1 MVPLSLFKQTWT
13 YSFYYQEYCYYREPE
28 ENQEGKLQEKLEEK
42 SEERAEDKQ
51 IEEGKIKKNQ
61 RRRKRRPAAHR
72 FELQGISSGR
82 ASKDFFLW
90 ISKFTSMLMTDLEHE
105 MCW

>member
-28 ENQEGKLQEKLEEK
+28 ENQEGKLQEKPEEK
-42 SEERAEDKQ
+42 PEERPEDKR

>member
-42 SEERAEDKQ
+42 PEERPEDKR
-51 IEEGKIKKNQ
+51 IEEEGKIKKNQ

-82 ASKDFFLW
+82 ASRDFFVLW
-90 ISKFTSMLMTDLEHE
+90 IFLVEKANGQESSL
-105 MCW
+105 

>member
-28 ENQEGKLQEKLEEK
+28 ENQEGKLQEKP
-42 SEERAEDKQ
+42 EERPEDKR
-51 IEEGKIKKNQ
+51 IEEEGKIKKNQ

-82 ASKDFFLW
+82 ASRDFLF
-90 ISKFTSMLMTDLEHE
+90 SGFRRSQR
-105 MCW
+105 CW

>member
-28 ENQEGKLQEKLEEK
+28 ENQEGKLQEKP
-42 SEERAEDKQ
+42 EDTP
-51 IEEGKIKKNQ
+51 IEEEGKIKKNQ

-72 FELQGISSGR
+72 FELQGISSGG
-82 ASKDFFLW
+82 ASRDFFGFLW
-90 ISKFTSMLMTDLEHE
+90 ISKVTTMLVTDLGHE
-105 MCW
+105 ICC

>member
-28 ENQEGKLQEKLEEK
+28 ENQEGKLQEKP
-42 SEERAEDKQ
+42 EERPEDKR
-51 IEEGKIKKNQ
+51 IEEEGKIKKNQ